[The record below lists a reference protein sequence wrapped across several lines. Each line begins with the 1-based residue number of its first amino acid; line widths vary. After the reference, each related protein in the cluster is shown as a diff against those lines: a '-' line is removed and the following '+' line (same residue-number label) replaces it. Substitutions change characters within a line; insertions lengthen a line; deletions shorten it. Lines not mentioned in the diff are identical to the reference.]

1 MRTAHRVV
9 NVAGHGFGQA
19 PFVPDMS
26 TVDAAPEMNVDNIAL
41 KNEKRYMTN
50 FSTRNLQNRAH
61 TFFKL
66 TGPWIGNKIGNQ
78 ENMFGECVAGLIDK
92 VTSL

>member
-19 PFVPDMS
+19 PFVPDVS
-26 TVDAAPEMNVDNIAL
+26 TVDAAPEMNLDNIAL
-41 KNEKRYMTN
+41 KKKRKTVHDKL
-50 FSTRNLQNRAH
+50 STRNLQNRAH

-66 TGPWIGNKIGNQ
+66 TGP
-78 ENMFGECVAGLIDK
+78 
-92 VTSL
+92 